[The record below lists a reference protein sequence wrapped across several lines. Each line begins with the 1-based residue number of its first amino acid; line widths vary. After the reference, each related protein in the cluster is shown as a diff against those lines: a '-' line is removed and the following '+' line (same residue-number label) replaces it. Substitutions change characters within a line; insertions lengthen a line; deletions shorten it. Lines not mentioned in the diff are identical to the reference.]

1 MDRGGDLLIYP
12 ILRGWELDRRKY
24 PCPKTRLY
32 HVTIYIITISLWFD
46 VTLQSDVREV
56 SPGMSVP
63 TQPYAMTPDSL
74 RCYWKRPETS
84 KPT

>member
-1 MDRGGDLLIYP
+1 M
-12 ILRGWELDRRKY
+12 
-24 PCPKTRLY
+24 
-32 HVTIYIITISLWFD
+32 VYIITISFWFD

-74 RCYWKRPETS
+74 RCYWERPETS